1 MPLSQNRVLVQG
13 MTPHPHEQQAI
24 EFIKKALPDS
34 EPYRLWALVT
44 LADPSGRRY
53 EIDALILGY
62 HALYLVEIKSHPA
75 TVSGSVVDWVFE
87 FAGGGRSVKENPL
100 RLADQKA
107 RVLASLLERRMPG
120 ERPWVEPLIFL
131 SHPDVRLAFPEAA
144 RTNVVTQGTF
154 AEAITHARFPGV
166 DARMASRRIN
176 KPLAQAT
183 AKALLELGL
192 APSAGAMKLGELLI
206 GSIIE
211 EGPGYQDREATH
223 ERMPHLRRRVR
234 TYLVPQSETRER
246 SEQLRRAAEREA
258 SLLTTLGDHPR
269 MMKVTN
275 YHSEGPMG
283 GPCVVFEHLPDALPL
298 DTFLRQNPNLP
309 FEERVDLLEQLGEA
323 LDYCHRKKVLHR
335 GLHPGSVLVQRR
347 EGGGL
352 DVRLYNF
359 QLALKEDG
367 TPGTRHLSAFQGDPA
382 ALYRAPELI
391 EDPSKASTASDVFSL
406 GAIAYHVLTGRSP
419 GSTLQERDALM
430 RPGFLSVAAARDD
443 LAAGSKGLDP
453 EKKEQAKS
461 LDEVV
466 QFATD
471 VNPVQRAD
479 SAMEW
484 VNLLLEQVTTP
495 AAPEVTGADP
505 LVARRGDRLGPDLGV
520 EDVLGTG
527 STARV
532 LRVLRDGTRY
542 ALKVP
547 LSPEYES
554 RLRAEADV
562 LERLRGERIVAL
574 VERLKLSGRTCLLL
588 TDAGKTLGQLLAE
601 EGPVSLDYA
610 ARWGEDLLLALQ
622 ALEEKGVQHRDIK
635 PSNVGVLEGASKK
648 ARHLMLFDFSLSTV
662 APTEVT
668 AGTPVY
674 RDPFLVRRGRWDEAA
689 DRWSAALT
697 LHEMLTGVRPRFPSA
712 DMAAVASTEEIT
724 LSAERFDASVR
735 TRLLAFFR
743 KALARDVASRHES
756 AEAMR
761 KEWMACF
768 AHSAVEAPSAEP
780 GRTLED
786 ALAGVTPDSSVEA
799 LPLSFKAR
807 NALDR
812 SGVVTVREL
821 LLVPQNHL
829 SAMRGVGRTT
839 TKEILNLLDQLRE
852 RLGPVAGE
860 GSAEPVFF
868 PGYRGA
874 DGDVAFVPRLPEA
887 AAVALDDAGLG
898 RLAQVASAARA
909 RVARL
914 LAPHPRAEETLLAYL
929 KSASK
934 EGASAE
940 APSTVE
946 AWLEALLPKKPKSRE
961 VFPKHVRMLFGLEA
975 PEQRVP
981 DVRTLA
987 VRLGITPQGVY
998 LSLSKARERWAAHP
1012 ALAELHERV
1021 GAALEQLGGAAPVA
1035 RVAEVLPTFLPH
1047 DAGASEGSTRRAQAL
1062 VRLVA
1067 ESGRGLVPG
1076 RLHEE
1081 PWIGMS
1087 PGHLD
1092 AARALGNKAD
1102 ALAAREPLPSSEEV
1116 REALSAVVEGTPL
1129 ARVAPERLVS
1139 LAAEASRSAA
1149 RSARLELYPRGMPVD
1164 RALALSAGALVN
1176 GMPAEAIVK
1185 VVAARYPEAEP
1196 LPPRPALDAVVEKL
1210 GLTWSEAQGVY
1221 VRAGAT
1227 AMPTTSTQV
1236 LDDRRPT
1243 THSSH
1248 RPKNDP
1254 EAQEAQ
1260 EFNERLRLA
1269 AERGSFRVVEVSS
1282 PYADAAAEELGRRLK
1297 VRPRSLEQELL
1308 EGALKL
1314 AEEFGAEL
1322 EVVYAADRE
1331 GPGGPHWPNLR
1342 QLMLESAERLG
1353 QSLREE
1359 KGKRLVL
1366 THPGM
1371 LARYHLESFL
1381 RGLWEASQRDD
1392 GPAVFLVVPAHSQT
1406 ERASIHGVTE
1416 SLPIPTTS
1424 AAQRMQVPE
1433 TWILNLDRGG
1443 KA

>member
-34 EPYRLWALVT
+34 EPYRIWALVT

-75 TVSGSVVDWVFE
+75 TVSGSLVDWVFE

-107 RVLASLLERRMPG
+107 RVLASLLDRRMPG
-120 ERPWVEPLIFL
+120 GRPWVEPLIFL
-131 SHPDVRLAFPEAA
+131 SHPDVKLALPEAA
-144 RTNVVTQGTF
+144 RANVVTQATF

-166 DARMASRRIN
+166 DARMASRSIN

-192 APSAGAMKLGELLI
+192 APSRGAMKLGELLI
-206 GSIIE
+206 GSILD

-258 SLLTTLGDHPR
+258 SLLTLLGDHPR
-269 MMKVTN
+269 ILKVTN

-298 DTFLRQNPNLP
+298 DTFLRQNPALS
-309 FEERVDLLEQLGEA
+309 FEDRVTLLEQLGEA

-347 EGGGL
+347 EGGAL

-391 EDPSKASTASDVFSL
+391 EDPSKASTSSDVFSL
-406 GAIAYHVLTGRSP
+406 GAIAYHVLTGRAP

-430 RPGFLSVAAARDD
+430 QPGFLSVAAARDD
-443 LAAGSKGLDP
+443 LAAGTRRLDP
-453 EKKEQAKS
+453 EKEQAKS
-461 LDEVV
+461 LDDVV

-479 SAMEW
+479 SAIEW

-495 AAPEVTGADP
+495 SVPEVSGVDP
-505 LVARRGDRLGPDLGV
+505 LVARRGDRLGPDLEVV
-520 EDVLGTG
+520 EVLGTG
-527 STARV
+527 STSRV
-532 LRVLRDGTRY
+532 LRVSRDGTHY

-547 LSPEYES
+547 LSPDYES
-554 RLRAEADV
+554 RLRAEAEV

-574 VERLKLSGRTCLLL
+574 VDRLKLSERTCLLL
-588 TDAGKTLGQLLAE
+588 TDAGKTLGQLLAQ

-610 ARWGEDLLLALQ
+610 ARWGEDLLLSLQ
-622 ALEEKGVQHRDIK
+622 ALEETGTQHRDIK
-635 PSNVGVLEGASKK
+635 PANLGVLEGASKK

-712 DMAAVASTEEIT
+712 DIAAVVSTEEIS

-743 KALARDVASRHES
+743 KALARDVAVRHDSSEG
-756 AEAMR
+756 MR

-768 AHSAVEAPSAEP
+768 AHSAAPEP
-780 GRTLED
+780 SSETGRTVED
-786 ALAGVTPDSSVEA
+786 ALASVTPDTSIEA

-812 SGVVTVREL
+812 SGIITVREL

-829 SAMRGVGRTT
+829 SAMRGVGRKTT
-839 TKEILNLLDQLRE
+839 LEILERLGQLRE
-852 RLGPVAGE
+852 RLGTVAGE
-860 GSAEPVFF
+860 GSADPCFF

-874 DGDVAFVPRLPEA
+874 DGDVGFVPRLPEA
-887 AAVALDDAGLG
+887 AAAALDDAGLG
-898 RLAQVASAARA
+898 RLAQVASASRA

-914 LAPHPRAEETLLAYL
+914 LAPHPHAEETVLAYL
-929 KSASK
+929 KTASRD
-934 EGASAE
+934 GASAD

-946 AWLEALLPKKPKSRE
+946 AWLEALLPRPKARE
-961 VFPKHVRMLFGLEA
+961 VFPRHVRMLFGLEA
-975 PEQRVP
+975 PEQPVP
-981 DVRTLA
+981 DVRALA
-987 VRLGITPQGVY
+987 AQLGITPQGVY
-998 LSLSKARERWAAHP
+998 LSLGKARERWTAHP
-1012 ALAELHERV
+1012 AQAELHARV
-1021 GAALEQLGGAAPVA
+1021 GAALELLGGVAPVA

-1047 DAGASEGSTRRAQAL
+1047 DAGTNEGAARRAQAL

-1076 RLHEE
+1076 RLHDA

-1092 AARALGNKAD
+1092 AARALGSKAEV
-1102 ALAAREPLPSSEEV
+1102 LAVREPLPSSEEV
-1116 REALSAVVEGTPL
+1116 REVLISAVEETPL

-1139 LAAEASRSAA
+1139 LAAEASRTAA
-1149 RSARLELYPRGMPVD
+1149 RSARLELYPRGMSVD
-1164 RALALSAGALVN
+1164 RALALSAGALVS
-1176 GMPAEAIVK
+1176 GMSAEAIVK

-1196 LPPRPALDAVVEKL
+1196 LPARPALDAAVEKL
-1210 GLTWSEAQGVY
+1210 GLNWSEAFGTY

-1227 AMPTTSTQV
+1227 ATPTTSTQQ
-1236 LDDRRPT
+1236 LQGRRPT

-1254 EAQEAQ
+1254 AAQEAQ
-1260 EFNERLRLA
+1260 EFDDRLRLA
-1269 AERGSFRVVEVSS
+1269 AEKGSFRVVEVSS

-1297 VRPRSLEQELL
+1297 VQPRSLERELL
-1308 EGALKL
+1308 EGALQL
-1314 AEEFGAEL
+1314 AEEFGVEL

-1331 GPGGPHWPNLR
+1331 GPSGPHWSNLR
-1342 QLMLESAERLG
+1342 KLIVESAERLG

-1371 LARYHLESFL
+1371 LARYHLEGFL
-1381 RGLWEASQRDD
+1381 RGLWESSQRDD
-1392 GPAVFLVVPAHSQT
+1392 GPAVFLVVPAHSDAGP
-1406 ERASIHGVTE
+1406 ASIHGVTE
-1416 SLPIPTTS
+1416 SLVIPTTS

-1433 TWILNLDRGG
+1433 TWLANLHRGG
-1443 KA
+1443 RG

>member
-34 EPYRLWALVT
+34 EPYRLWALIT

-53 EIDALILGY
+53 ELDALILGY

-87 FAGGGRSVKENPL
+87 FSGGGRSVKENPL

-131 SHPDVRLAFPEAA
+131 SHPDVRIALPEAA

-192 APSAGAMKLGELLI
+192 APSVGAMKLGDLLM
-206 GSIIE
+206 GSLLE
-211 EGPGYQDREATH
+211 EGPGYQDREAIH

-234 TYLVPQSETRER
+234 NYLVPQSETRER

-269 MMKVTN
+269 MLKVTN

-283 GPCVVFEHLPDALPL
+283 GPCVVFEHLPDTLPL
-298 DTFLRQNPNLP
+298 DTFLRQNKELS
-309 FEERVDLLEQLGEA
+309 FEERVELLQQLGEA

-347 EGGGL
+347 EKNAL

-367 TPGTRHLSAFQGDPA
+367 TPGTRHLSAFQGDPG

-391 EDPSKASTASDVFSL
+391 EDPSKATTASDVFSL
-406 GAIAYHVLTGRSP
+406 GAIAYHVLTGRPP
-419 GSTLQERDALM
+419 GSTLQERFELM
-430 RPGFLSVAAARDD
+430 RPGYLSVAAARDD
-443 LAAGSKGLDP
+443 LAADRKVLDSDVR
-453 EKKEQAKS
+453 KS

-484 VNLLLEQVTTP
+484 VNLLIEQVTTP
-495 AAPEVTGADP
+495 SAPEVAGVDP
-505 LVARRGDRLGPDLGV
+505 LVARRGDRLGPDLDV

-532 LRVLRDGTRY
+532 LRVLREGTRY

-554 RLRAEADV
+554 RLRSEAEV

-574 VERLKLSGRTCLLL
+574 VDRLKLSERTCLLL
-588 TDAGKTLGQLLAE
+588 TDAGKTLAQLLAE

-610 ARWGEDLLLALQ
+610 ARWGEDLLLSLQ

-635 PSNVGVLEGASKK
+635 PANLGVLEGASKK

-662 APTEVT
+662 SPSEVT

-674 RDPFLVRRGRWDEAA
+674 RDPFLVRRGKWDEAA

-697 LHEMLTGVRPRFPSA
+697 LHEMLTGVRPRFPSG

-735 TRLLAFFR
+735 TRLLSFFR
-743 KALARDVASRHES
+743 KALAREVETRYES

-768 AHSAVEAPSAEP
+768 AHSAPAEP
-780 GRTLED
+780 PAEAVRTLEG
-786 ALAGVTPDSSVEA
+786 ALASVALDTSIEA

-812 SGVVTVREL
+812 SGIITVREL

-829 SAMRGVGRTT
+829 SAMRGVGRKTT
-839 TKEILNLLDQLRE
+839 LEILDMVGRLRA
-852 RLGPVAGE
+852 RLGTVAGE
-860 GSAEPVFF
+860 GSTDAAFF

-874 DGDVAFVPRLPEA
+874 DGDVGFVPRLPEA
-887 AAVALDDAGLG
+887 AATALDDAGLG
-898 RLAQVASAARA
+898 RLAQVASASRV

-929 KSASK
+929 KTATRD
-934 EGASAE
+934 GASAE
-940 APSTVE
+940 APATVE
-946 AWLEALLPKKPKSRE
+946 AWLEALLPKPKQRE
-961 VFPKHVRMLFGLEA
+961 VYPKHVRMLFGLEA
-975 PEQRVP
+975 PEQPVP

-987 VRLGITPQGVY
+987 AQLGITPQGVY
-998 LSLSKARERWAAHP
+998 LSLSKARERWSAHP
-1012 ALAELHERV
+1012 ALAELHVRV
-1021 GAALEQLGGAAPVA
+1021 GAALELLGGAAPVE

-1047 DAGASEGSTRRAQAL
+1047 DVGADEGGARRAQAL

-1076 RLHEE
+1076 RLHEQ

-1092 AARALGNKAD
+1092 AARALGARAD
-1102 ALAAREPLPSSEEV
+1102 VLAAREPLPSSEEV
-1116 REALSAVVEGTPL
+1116 REALAEVVEGTPL

-1139 LAAEASRSAA
+1139 LAAEASRAAA
-1149 RSARLELYPRGMPVD
+1149 RSARLELYPRGMSVD
-1164 RALALSAGALVN
+1164 RALALSAGALVS
-1176 GMPAEAIVK
+1176 GMQPEAIAR

-1196 LPPRPALDAVVEKL
+1196 LPPRPTLDEVVEKL
-1210 GLTWSEAQGVY
+1210 GLTWSEDHGAY

-1227 AMPTTSTQV
+1227 VVPTTSTHV
-1236 LDDRRPT
+1236 LSDRRPT

-1248 RPKNDP
+1248 RPKNNDP
-1254 EAQEAQ
+1254 AVLEAH

-1269 AERGSFRVVEVSS
+1269 AEKGSFRVVEVSS
-1282 PYADAAAEELGRRLK
+1282 PHADAAAEELGRRLK
-1297 VRPRSLEQELL
+1297 VRPRSLERELL

-1314 AEEFGAEL
+1314 AAEL
-1322 EVVYAADRE
+1322 GVELEAVYAADKE
-1331 GPGGPHWPNLR
+1331 GPGGPHWSNLR
-1342 QLMLESAERLG
+1342 QLMLESAEKLG
-1353 QSLREE
+1353 QSLQEE

-1366 THPGM
+1366 MHPGM
-1371 LARYHLESFL
+1371 LARYHLDGFL
-1381 RGLWEASQRDD
+1381 RGLWEASQQDD
-1392 GPAVFLVVPAHSQT
+1392 GPAVFLVVPAHSHAGP
-1406 ERASIHGVTE
+1406 ASIHGVAE
-1416 SLPIPTTS
+1416 SLLIPTTS

-1443 KA
+1443 LA